1 MSVFPLLTIDRLHTC
16 FPFSDGVHCAVND
29 LSLSIHKGSTVAL
42 VGESGSGKSM
52 TALSIMRLVPS
63 PGIIRQGSILFDG
76 TDLLGLSEES
86 MRKVRGSRISMVF
99 QEPMTSLNPVLRIG
113 DQITEPL
120 ILHRRLSRAD
130 AAERAAEL
138 LRTVGIPTAGDR
150 LRDYPH
156 QLSGGMR
163 QRVVIAMA
171 LACNPDLLI
180 ADEPTTAL
188 DVTIQAQILELID
201 SLRHSTHMGILLVTH
216 DLGIVAERSD
226 VTCVMYAGRIVE
238 SAASR
243 ELLLNPGHPY
253 TRALLAS
260 LPQNAE
266 PGKPLKALAGQP
278 PRLGSTPSGC
288 GFCERC
294 PIPLPECRHEVPPL
308 IETAPGHYVRCWNR
322 P

>member
-1 MSVFPLLTIDRLHTC
+1 MSAPPLLTIDHLHTC
-16 FPFSDGVHCAVND
+16 FPSPNGDHCAVND
-29 LSLSIHKGSTVAL
+29 LSLTIHKGSTVAL

-52 TALSIMRLVPS
+52 TAFSILRLVPS
-63 PGIIRQGSILFDG
+63 PGFIRQGKILLED
-76 TDLLGLSEES
+76 TDLLNLSEDS
-86 MRKVRGSRISMVF
+86 MRTIRGSRISMVF

-113 DQITEPL
+113 DQIMEPL
-120 ILHRRLSRAD
+120 VLHGKLSRKD
-130 AAERAAEL
+130 AAERATEL
-138 LRTVGIPTAGDR
+138 LRTVGMPSAGDR

-201 SLRHSTHMGILLVTH
+201 SLRRSTDLGILLVTH

-238 SAASR
+238 SAASH
-243 ELLLNPGHPY
+243 ELLSNPLHPY

-278 PRLGSTPSGC
+278 PRLGDTPAGC

-294 PIPLPECRHEVPPL
+294 PIPLPDCRTQAPQL
-308 IETAPGHYVRCWNR
+308 LETSPGHYVRCWNR
-322 P
+322 S